1 MFKKILTTSLMVAS
15 LVFAQEDAFTQDQS
29 ASQWE
34 SANTSSVQAPVSA
47 PAAKNED
54 KMFSVSL
61 HPLSLTVL
69 AAFNSPWVFVTVETG
84 FSPANAIIS
93 RPNVLWA
100 DLDGASLFGFGLM
113 EGYRRYFNGEHP
125 KGWYVQP
132 SVEYSYY
139 SGEDKDDKSS
149 VTMKILSFSAAF
161 GYKFMSGSFVFG
173 SDIGVGYS
181 RCTLEGTDLDDDD
194 TADFFFGDGVGVE
207 FNLYLGFAF

>member
-1 MFKKILTTSLMVAS
+1 MFKKIFMTSLMVAS
-15 LVFAQEDAFTQDQS
+15 LVFAQEESFSQEQS
-29 ASQWE
+29 NNEWGSQQ
-34 SANTSSVQAPVSA
+34 TSSVQAPVSA

-69 AAFNSPWVFVTVETG
+69 AAFNIPWVFVTVETG

-93 RPNVLWA
+93 RPNILWA

-113 EGYRRYFNGEHP
+113 EGFRHYFNGEHP

-173 SDIGVGYS
+173 SDIGIGYN
-181 RCTLEGTDLDDDD
+181 RRTLEGTDLDEDDS
-194 TADFFFGDGVGVE
+194 ADFFFGDGFGVE
-207 FNLYLGFAF
+207 YNLYLGFAF

>member
-1 MFKKILTTSLMVAS
+1 MFKKIFMTSLMVAS

-69 AAFNSPWVFVTVETG
+69 AAFNIPWVFVTVETG

-100 DLDGASLFGFGLM
+100 DFDEASFFGFGLM
-113 EGYRRYFNGEHP
+113 EGFRHYFNGEHP

-149 VTMKILSFSAAF
+149 VTMKILSFAASV
-161 GYKFMSGSFVFG
+161 GYKVLSGSFVFG
-173 SDIGVGYS
+173 SDVGISYN
-181 RCTLEGTDLDDDD
+181 RLTLEGTDLDDGA
-194 TADFFFGDGVGVE
+194 ADFFFGDGIGID